1 MIPIYDDEDEDDAE
15 CDGIT
20 TEVNSKSRTYGNFE
34 TTEQN
39 STTKSID
46 FSTTVRATTSSS
58 LASDNTSNNIV
69 PTTQCECYIKLCL
82 SAVTLIFQLL
92 RQWFFHK
99 MEYCKFE
106 NTNID
111 YTI

>member
-15 CDGIT
+15 CDGIA
-20 TEVNSKSRTYGNFE
+20 EVNSKSRTCGNFE

-39 STTKSID
+39 STAKSID
-46 FSTTVRATTSSS
+46 FSTTVRATTSS
-58 LASDNTSNNIV
+58 LASDSTSNNIV

-99 MEYCKFE
+99 MEYCKFKII
-106 NTNID
+106 NID